1 MNTSKHVLVIEDHP
15 LMADAVSASITAC
28 APLAQIEL
36 AGSLGQ
42 ALLML
47 RQSPKRYALLVT
59 DLNLPDSQGMDT
71 LKRLRQVYAQGQ
83 LLALSMIDDPQ
94 VHSQSA
100 AHNAFFVSKA
110 AEPAV
115 FQVSLCNV
123 LAAAGFA
130 VTGDGHSPP
139 SLPPAALHDGDA
151 GWQKT
156 YLGHT
161 AKRMLRSGLQ
171 AGYAVKQG
179 LDLLTQR
186 QRNVL
191 QEICMGHSN
200 KMIARNLKMSQGTVS
215 THMKEIFRRMEV
227 NNRTQACQKYMQ
239 WTFDS
244 QAER

>member
-1 MNTSKHVLVIEDHP
+1 MNTPKHVLVIEDHP
-15 LMADAVSASITAC
+15 LMADAVSASISFC
-28 APLAQIEL
+28 APTAEIEL
-36 AGSLGQ
+36 AGSLQQ
-42 ALLML
+42 ALVML

-71 LKRLRQVYAQGQ
+71 LKRLRQVHSEGQ
-83 LLALSMIDDPQ
+83 LLVLSMIDDPQ
-94 VHSQSA
+94 VHSLCA
-100 AHNAFFVSKA
+100 EHRAFFVSKA
-110 AEPAV
+110 AQPPVLQA
-115 FQVSLCNV
+115 SLCNV
-123 LAAAGFA
+123 LAAAGLT

-139 SLPPAALHDGDA
+139 ALPPAAVHDGVA
-151 GWQKT
+151 SWQKS

-161 AKRMLRSGLQ
+161 ANRMLRSGWQ
-171 AGYAVKQG
+171 AGLAVKHG

-191 QEICMGHSN
+191 KEISLGHSN

-239 WTFDS
+239 WTYDKP
-244 QAER
+244 ER